1 MQRVWS
7 ICAKTG
13 MCKDIG
19 SACAKSLEYLCKD
32 IGSVCAKSLEYLC
45 KDIGSVCAKTLDRC
59 VQRVWSGCANTS
71 VCKSLG
77 MVYVN
82 GEPL

>member
-1 MQRVWS
+1 VCKKFKVFVQRYW
-7 ICAKTG
+7 
-13 MCKDIG
+13 IG
-19 SACAKSLEYLCKD
+19 
-32 IGSVCAKSLEYLC
+32 VC

-59 VQRVWSGCANTS
+59 VQRVCSDCAKTLDRCVQRVWSDCAKTS